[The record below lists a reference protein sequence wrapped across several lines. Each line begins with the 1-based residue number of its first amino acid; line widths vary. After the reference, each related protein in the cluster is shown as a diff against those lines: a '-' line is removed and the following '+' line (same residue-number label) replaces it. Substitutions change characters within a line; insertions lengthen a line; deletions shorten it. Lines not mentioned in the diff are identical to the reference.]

1 MASKFAAR
9 LAAKAKEEKSNQDAR
24 QESLQV
30 EGSMSIKSAM
40 AKAAPGQKAN
50 LSKVSDQA
58 RQAAKARR
66 LKQIATGLKS
76 GQPKVSMKQVLASCG
91 MERYYPYFR
100 DAGVDVIHHYER
112 QENVEV
118 EFMID
123 SVEKFHEMK
132 IPFPH
137 KALIFKA
144 IRMRWFGDPK
154 RVAPYIDPASLPRLF
169 LAKRDHR
176 YHDADTEIGKIESER
191 QRMICRQTVK
201 EEGGEETKRV
211 QFEVRLRHPEF
222 YYELRDV
229 QRCVT
234 EWRTWNP
241 RQMLRED
248 PREEFFLQRIH
259 KLERDISENVAVEKE
274 REAKMARH
282 LNVLRLL
289 RFALMALAIVLVDV
303 AFNEHRDG
311 VPQMLFVSTVSARQF
326 TSAVSFMT
334 AYFFSHGVATHKKA
348 NRKLIRCNIMH
359 EACKKLGTE
368 LSNFRLESMDKRV
381 DKFEDVMATLAA
393 HFGLKGKEP
402 PPEPEDP
409 NAPKNFDSWFKD
421 VMARPFNK
429 YDIGLEMEESHQIMP
444 DYADLPLIPK
454 DRIVDRTEDMRKA
467 AMVEVNEHTRL
478 AAPSAAMGA
487 ESQFYNASRQEQQLA
502 LFEAERAR
510 LERRAAREAQG
521 LEVSSESSDED

>member
-1 MASKFAAR
+1 MAAKFAAR
-9 LAAKAKEEKSNQDAR
+9 LAKQAKGEKEANASR
-24 QESLQV
+24 QESLA
-30 EGSMSIKSAM
+30 IKSAM

-50 LSKVSDQA
+50 LSKVSEAA
-58 RQAAKARR
+58 RTAAKMRR

-118 EFMID
+118 DFMID
-123 SVEKFHEMK
+123 SVEKFNEMK

-137 KALIFKA
+137 KAQIFKA

-154 RVAPYIDPASLPRLF
+154 RVAPYIDPSSLPRLF

-176 YHDADTEIGKIESER
+176 YFDADMDIGKIESER

-201 EEGGEETKRV
+201 EEDGEETKRQ

-229 QRCVT
+229 QRCVS

-248 PREEFFLQRIH
+248 PREEFFLQRIR
-259 KLERDISENVAVEKE
+259 KLERCIAECVTVEKN
-274 REAKMARH
+274 REARMARH
-282 LNVLRLL
+282 LTFLRLL
-289 RFALMALAIVLVDV
+289 RFAMLAMAIVLVDV
-303 AFNEHRDG
+303 AFNNHRDG
-311 VPQMLFVSTVSARQF
+311 VAQVLFVNTVSAPQF
-326 TSAVSFMT
+326 TSAVAFLT
-334 AYFFSHGVATHKKA
+334 AYFFSHGVASHKKP
-348 NRKLIRCNIMH
+348 NRKLIRAHTMH

-381 DKFEDVMATLAA
+381 DKFEDVMATLAS
-393 HFGLKGKEP
+393 HFGLKAKEVVEP
-402 PPEPEDP
+402 PPIDTG
-409 NAPKNFDSWFKD
+409 PKTFDSWFKD

-429 YDIGLEMEESHQIMP
+429 YDIGLEMEESHELLP
-444 DYADLPLIPK
+444 NYADLPLIPK
-454 DRIVDRTEDMRKA
+454 DGVVDRTEELRQRGAVQVNEHLRLAHPGKAMQAEDSFFDGRKA
-467 AMVEVNEHTRL
+467 AE
-478 AAPSAAMGA
+478 
-487 ESQFYNASRQEQQLA
+487 QLA
-502 LFEAERAR
+502 MFEAERAR
-510 LERRAAREAQG
+510 LERRAAAEAQG
-521 LEVSSESSDED
+521 IELSETESSED